1 MRNMGI
7 VMLAVITGLA
17 FWMFSKAK
25 AKAALEPKLETPT
38 MATNDAKVVQ
48 VMDRVIQVTLPP
60 SLMIGEGAERRPMT
74 SEEIMERAH
83 SEIEVDLAA
92 AGIKF
97 EGGQF
102 IDIASGVSLGGAS
115 AMW

>member
-7 VMLAVITGLA
+7 VMLAAITGLA

-38 MATNDAKVVQ
+38 MATNNAKVAQ
-48 VMDRVIQVTLPP
+48 EMDRVIQVTLPP
-60 SLMIGEGAERRPMT
+60 SLMIGEGAERRPMS

-83 SEIEVDLAA
+83 GEIAGHIAA
-92 AGIKF
+92 YIAANPG
-97 EGGQF
+97 
-102 IDIASGVSLGGAS
+102 DIEAIEFQARYF
-115 AMW
+115 